1 MRIES
6 TYSPYDLVYGICKCC
21 GEASSEIDPVTGM
34 CIDCI
39 EEEIFYQESMKHHN
53 RRPGWM

>member
-21 GEASSEIDPVTGM
+21 GEASSEIDPITGM

-39 EEEIFYQESMKHHN
+39 EEEIFYQESIRGIRTKN
-53 RRPGWM
+53 Y

>member
-1 MRIES
+1 MIIES

-21 GEASSEIDPVTGM
+21 GEPSSEIDPISGM

-53 RRPGWM
+53 RRP